1 MINFKMK
8 KKTKYIMV
16 GTLLVL
22 AIITAYI
29 FWGYCEFKTI
39 SKALKSISWHQTQA
53 TVLYCTANQGSQLI
67 QNFYRDTEKPLQT
80 IVYMKYSESLTMAYR
95 YTYQGKS
102 YTSSRYSFA
111 YTADGTK
118 EYTNNTP
125 TNRFKKIADQNPPGK
140 QISCFVNPNNPAEAV
155 ISRNLQPQDLL
166 SIGIWIL
173 IFITASTVALF
184 IAGWAFVQ
192 VWKFRNSFTFGL
204 GIIVAS
210 VVSGLLFFSC
220 AISSLFDFYINKTS
234 VTKTIVVAAIVLI
247 TICTSTFFFIKKE
260 LGVENKQLMLK
271 TIKSLSFHA
280 GFLSV
285 CTIFAILTFKL
296 IQFLRLLL
304 E

>member
-1 MINFKMK
+1 MK

-29 FWGYCEFKTI
+29 YWGYCEFKTI

-53 TVLYCTANQGSQLI
+53 TVLHCTANQGSQLI
-67 QNFYRDTEKPLQT
+67 QNVYRDAENHLQT
-80 IVYMKYSESLTMAYR
+80 LFCMQYSESLTMAYR

-118 EYTNNTP
+118 EYTNHTP

-140 QISCFVNPNNPAEAV
+140 QISCFVNPKNPAEAV
-155 ISRNLQPQDLL
+155 ISRTLQPKELF

-173 IFITASTVALF
+173 IFITALAVALF
-184 IAGWAFVQ
+184 IAGCAFTQ
-192 VWKFRNSFTFGL
+192 VWITFGL
-204 GIIVAS
+204 GIIAAS

-220 AISSLFDFYINKTS
+220 AISSLIDFYVNKTS
-234 VTKTIVVAAIVLI
+234 VTKTIVVAAIALI
-247 TICTSTFFFIKKE
+247 GLCAFVFFVIKEE
-260 LGVENKQLMLK
+260 LGVKNKLCVPK
-271 TIKSLSFHA
+271 TIQSPAFHV

-285 CTIFAILTFKL
+285 CTIFAILTLKL
-296 IQFLRLLL
+296 IQYLRLLL